1 MEKLR
6 IGHRAWV
13 LVADGT
19 KALFLRNDGD
29 EVHPNLKVIDVEQQP
44 SLATR
49 EQGTDRPGRNNR
61 GRPSNN
67 RSAMESTDLH
77 QLAED
82 QFAKGV
88 ADTMND
94 AALSNRFEELI
105 VVAPPRV
112 LAELRARFHKET
124 QGRIIAEIDKT
135 LTGHPVWD
143 IEKLLSGR

>member
-6 IGHRAWV
+6 IGHRTWV

-29 EVHPNLKVIDVEQQP
+29 ELHPNLKVIDVEEQP
-44 SLATR
+44 SLSTR

-61 GRPSNN
+61 GRPSYN
-67 RSAMESTDLH
+67 RSAMEPTDLH

-82 QFAKGV
+82 QFAKNL
-88 ADTMND
+88 ADTMNG
-94 AALSNRFEELI
+94 AALANRFEKL
-105 VVAPPRV
+105 VVIAPPRV

-124 QGRIIAEIDKT
+124 QGRIVAELDKT
-135 LTGHPVWD
+135 LTGLPVWD
-143 IEKLLSGR
+143 IEKLLSGG